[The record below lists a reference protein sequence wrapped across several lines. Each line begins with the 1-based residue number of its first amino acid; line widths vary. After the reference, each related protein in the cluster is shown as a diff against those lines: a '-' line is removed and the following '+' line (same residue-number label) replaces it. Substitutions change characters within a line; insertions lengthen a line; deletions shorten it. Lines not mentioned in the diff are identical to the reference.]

1 MTVAA
6 VRLLLVLGLCCPSFS
21 FSSTVHK
28 FPVKAS
34 NQKKLSSIAL
44 SSPDFVSLRG
54 GNQEE
59 AAESTTDSA
68 VDETEEAPSTPI
80 PADSTSETRLS
91 LSLTP
96 MASKLAALG
105 AAYGASLEKN
115 PIPTKS
121 VTAGAIF
128 ALSDW
133 LAQRLERKSD
143 NTSTDWKRTMSSALV
158 GLLYFGPAA
167 HLWYETIFKLL
178 PGTSLVSTLQ
188 KAALGQLLFGPSFTC
203 IFFAT
208 SLLQQGNFSFK
219 NWAMKIKDDLPGA
232 WVAGL
237 GFWPLVD
244 LVSYSLIPKN
254 WIPLFVNT
262 CSLVWTI
269 YLSIVANRQSSD
281 DTTTSHKD

>member
-1 MTVAA
+1 MTAAA

-21 FSSTVHK
+21 FSSS
-28 FPVKAS
+28 FY
-34 NQKKLSSIAL
+34 KKLPVRNL
-44 SSPDFVSLRG
+44 SSVSASPALPDGTNIVRPHSRLLGLRG
-54 GNQEE
+54 GNQERPIK
-59 AAESTTDSA
+59 DS
-68 VDETEEAPSTPI
+68 EPSQ
-80 PADSTSETRLS
+80 ADSDSLSQTKTRLS
-91 LSLTP
+91 SSLAP
-96 MASKLAALG
+96 MASAL
-105 AAYGASLEKN
+105 ASLGTKYGSYLQQY
-115 PIPTKS
+115 PIRTKS
-121 VTAGAIF
+121 LTAGAIF

-133 LAQRLERKSD
+133 LAQRLETSSD
-143 NTSTDWKRTMSSALV
+143 DSSPKKTNWTRTISSALV

-167 HLWYETIFKLL
+167 HAWYETIFKLL

-208 SLLQQGNFSFK
+208 SLLQQGNFSLQ
-219 NWAMKIKDDLPGA
+219 NWWDKIKTNLPGA

-262 CSLVWTI
+262 CSLAWTV
-269 YLSIVANRQSSD
+269 YLSIVANRQSS
-281 DTTTSHKD
+281 TSKQS